1 MLLLSSFICNE
12 PNRGLIKSNFKY
24 LKMSAIVNFS
34 LDLTK
39 LPKDKMIKGKKGT
52 YINLSLS
59 LNDQTNQFGSNA
71 SVVVTQ
77 SKEEREAKQDRV
89 YVGNGKVIWTDGTIT
104 TADKENAP
112 ALTSAAQQPDREDD
126 LPF

>member
-1 MLLLSSFICNE
+1 
-12 PNRGLIKSNFKY
+12 
-24 LKMSAIVNFS
+24 MSAIVNFS

-39 LPKDKMIKGKKGT
+39 LPKEKMIQGKKGT